1 MADESVSP
9 TPQFPSTMQKID
21 FQLSD
26 VDFFHVLWNDT
37 LLQTLNVFYSSMS
50 FY

>member
-9 TPQFPSTMQKID
+9 TPQFPSMQITD
-21 FQLSD
+21 FQLSE
-26 VDFFHVLWNDT
+26 VDFFHVLWNEN
-37 LLQTLNVFYSSMS
+37 LLQALTVFYSSVS